1 MYLDPSHRLDILADL
16 TVPGQMLELY
26 LSLWRGEEI
35 DFHPRQRVEMRLRTD
50 ETRFVQ
56 PAEWCDIPY
65 ATVGFAVYETPD
77 TPEPLF
83 VIELAAPLGS
93 TVVIDRL
100 GFNFND

>member
-1 MYLDPSHRLDILADL
+1 MHLSPSHRLDILAGL
-16 TVPGQMLELY
+16 TVPGQPLALY

-35 DFHPRQRVEMRLRTD
+35 DFYPRQRVEMRLRTD

-56 PAEWCDIPY
+56 PVEWHDISY
-65 ATVGFAVYETPD
+65 AIVGFAVYETPD

-83 VIELAAPLGS
+83 VVELNAPLGS
-93 TVVIDRL
+93 TVVIEGL

>member
-1 MYLDPSHRLDILADL
+1 
-16 TVPGQMLELY
+16 MLELY

-56 PAEWCDIPY
+56 PAEWHEIPC
-65 ATVGFAVYETPD
+65 TITGIAVYETSEA
-77 TPEPLF
+77 TEPLF

-93 TVVIDRL
+93 TVVIEGL